1 MISTKFK
8 GNENMKCQK
17 CGQEVS
23 SQNRFCPQCGSKLE
37 PYFFW
42 DIKVEFNS
50 ETMEKS
56 KIVQGE
62 KIVLDSETKVE
73 ELKKA
78 ESQIISLYSS
88 MNIDDAD
95 SIRRIRDQIQEI
107 SQRYNIAATIVEE
120 LNYRLRKVTGATEK
134 IQTEKSD
141 SNKRNEDTRGI
152 FVEGNYENLKSIIAK
167 SEKRHSVEFW
177 IAFVVSAIILFLEGK
192 VWIKELISSLGNNWA
207 LIWRIYDLIMYIF
220 IDAVIVSLVWRV
232 SKNFVYKYKY
242 KISEA
247 CVDMIV
253 VNDVQALYNAIQALN
268 IKRIKQVY
276 FNERGCVCVKG
287 RYGTYGF
294 PVEDQKIQY
303 GYGEDKND
311 PDLARGYD
319 YKGDL
324 EKNTIIISLLKAL
337 DYQVPINAYRE
348 SKNNRFLTRFG
359 KEITAVIVL
368 TFALL
373 VGGALV
379 QHDFQ
384 YVYMVQTACPDGF
397 SNISYK
403 DAFNEYFTDRKWEH
417 FTSTEDQNVVEF
429 TGTGIYDGKE
439 SEIKIQF
446 VLTEIDENLYSVKPY
461 TGSADGELLPQIN
474 FQSYIEG
481 IFTQYK

>member
-1 MISTKFK
+1 
-8 GNENMKCQK
+8 MKCRK

-23 SQNRFCPQCGSKLE
+23 VNNRFCPQCGSKLE
-37 PYFFW
+37 PFFFW

-62 KIVLDSETKVE
+62 KIILDSEAKVE

-88 MNIDDAD
+88 MNIDDVD

-141 SNKRNEDTRGI
+141 SNKRNGDTKGI
-152 FVEGNYENLKSIIAK
+152 FVEGNYENLKSIIVK
-167 SEKRHSVEFW
+167 NEKRHLVEFW
-177 IAFVVSAIILFLEGK
+177 IAFVASAIILFFEGK
-192 VWIKELISSLGNNWA
+192 VWIKDLISSFGNNWA
-207 LIWRIYDLIMYIF
+207 LIWRIYDLIMYIL
-220 IDAVIVSLVWRV
+220 IDAVIVYFVWRV
-232 SKNFVYKYKY
+232 SRNFVYKSKH

-253 VNDVQALYNAIQALN
+253 VNDAQALYNAIQTLD
-268 IKRIKQVY
+268 IKTIKEIY

-294 PVEDQKIQY
+294 PVKDQKIQY
-303 GYGEDKND
+303 GYGESKDD
-311 PDLARGYD
+311 PDLG
-319 YKGDL
+319 GDAL
-324 EKNTIIISLLKAL
+324 EKDTIIISLLKVL
-337 DYQVPINAYRE
+337 DYQAPINAYRE
-348 SKNNRFLTRFG
+348 NKNNRFLMRFG
-359 KEITAVIVL
+359 GKIKVIIIL

-373 VGGALV
+373 VGGAFV

-384 YVYMVQTACPDGF
+384 YVYIVQTSCPNGF

-439 SEIKIQF
+439 SEIKIQY

-461 TGSADGELLPQIN
+461 TGSVDGELLPQIN
-474 FQSYIEG
+474 FQLYIEG

>member
-1 MISTKFK
+1 
-8 GNENMKCQK
+8 MKCRK

-23 SQNRFCPQCGSKLE
+23 VNNRFCPQCGSKLE
-37 PYFFW
+37 PFFFW

-62 KIVLDSETKVE
+62 KIILDSEAKVE

-88 MNIDDAD
+88 MNIDDVD

-141 SNKRNEDTRGI
+141 SNKRNGDTKGI
-152 FVEGNYENLKSIIAK
+152 FVEGNYENLKSIIVK
-167 SEKRHSVEFW
+167 NEKRHLVEFW
-177 IAFVVSAIILFLEGK
+177 IAFVASAIILFFEGK
-192 VWIKELISSLGNNWA
+192 VWIKDLISSFGNNWA
-207 LIWRIYDLIMYIF
+207 LIWRIYDLIMYIL
-220 IDAVIVSLVWRV
+220 IDAVIVYFVWRV
-232 SKNFVYKYKY
+232 SRNFVYKSKH

-253 VNDVQALYNAIQALN
+253 VNDAQALYNAIQTLD
-268 IKRIKQVY
+268 IKTIKEIY
-276 FNERGCVCVKG
+276 FNECGCVCVKG

-294 PVEDQKIQY
+294 PVKDQKIQY
-303 GYGEDKND
+303 GYGESKDD
-311 PDLARGYD
+311 PDLG
-319 YKGDL
+319 GDAL
-324 EKNTIIISLLKAL
+324 EKDTIIISLLKVL
-337 DYQVPINAYRE
+337 DYQAPINAYRE
-348 SKNNRFLTRFG
+348 NKNNRFLMRFG
-359 KEITAVIVL
+359 GKIKVIIIL

-373 VGGALV
+373 VGGAFV

-384 YVYMVQTACPDGF
+384 YVYIVQTSCPNGF

-461 TGSADGELLPQIN
+461 TGSVDGELLPQIN
-474 FQSYIEG
+474 FQLYIEG